1 MYGHG
6 AAQFGGEHEVTTIIG
21 PLDGA
26 DDEGAGQLEGN
37 GTDYRSEGA
46 TVPMPDTEARTIEVK
61 GAAVDAAAAA
71 ASLPVHVEHIVV
83 KLLPASAPPPPLDP
97 KAVAIA
103 RGLPLHVPSPA
114 ALTVWLA
121 AAAILGVGAFA
132 ACKRMQV
139 ARQRLARAG
148 ARGGGGGRGAV
159 VRVHALPRH
168 KGELDLEGASVCA
181 SSSMADHSAMGFLVT
196 SSVASMADGIA
207 SSELVCLELA
217 SESAEHERKL
227 ERQYVRRDDGELSD
241 DEDGELSDDD
251 EAQVGLTN
259 MRSLLSHHKY
269 SSFLDQAKEQD
280 AAAKAAVVAEL
291 EDADTMPEMLFTSR
305 VNELI
310 KTKRLAER
318 LTILNK
324 NHGLD

>member
-6 AAQFGGEHEVTTIIG
+6 AAQFGSEHEVTTKIIG

-103 RGLPLHVPSPA
+103 HGLPLHVPSPA

-181 SSSMADHSAMGFLVT
+181 SSSMDDHSAMGFLVT

-207 SSELVCLELA
+207 STE
-217 SESAEHERKL
+217 
-227 ERQYVRRDDGELSD
+227 
-241 DEDGELSDDD
+241 
-251 EAQVGLTN
+251 
-259 MRSLLSHHKY
+259 
-269 SSFLDQAKEQD
+269 
-280 AAAKAAVVAEL
+280 
-291 EDADTMPEMLFTSR
+291 
-305 VNELI
+305 
-310 KTKRLAER
+310 
-318 LTILNK
+318 
-324 NHGLD
+324 

>member
-1 MYGHG
+1 
-6 AAQFGGEHEVTTIIG
+6 
-21 PLDGA
+21 
-26 DDEGAGQLEGN
+26 
-37 GTDYRSEGA
+37 
-46 TVPMPDTEARTIEVK
+46 
-61 GAAVDAAAAA
+61 
-71 ASLPVHVEHIVV
+71 
-83 KLLPASAPPPPLDP
+83 
-97 KAVAIA
+97 
-103 RGLPLHVPSPA
+103 
-114 ALTVWLA
+114 
-121 AAAILGVGAFA
+121 
-132 ACKRMQV
+132 
-139 ARQRLARAG
+139 
-148 ARGGGGGRGAV
+148 
-159 VRVHALPRH
+159 
-168 KGELDLEGASVCA
+168 
-181 SSSMADHSAMGFLVT
+181 MGFLVT

-207 SSELVCLELA
+207 SELVCLELA

-241 DEDGELSDDD
+241 DD
-251 EAQVGLTN
+251 EAQVGLTNMRSN

-269 SSFLDQAKEQD
+269 SSFLDQAKDQD

>member
-6 AAQFGGEHEVTTIIG
+6 AAQFGLEHEVTTIIG

-37 GTDYRSEGA
+37 GTVYRSEGA

-71 ASLPVHVEHIVV
+71 ASLPVHVEHVVV

-139 ARQRLARAG
+139 ARQRRG

-207 SSELVCLELA
+207 SELVCLELA

-227 ERQYVRRDDGELSD
+227 ERQYVRRDDGELSV

-269 SSFLDQAKEQD
+269 SSFLDQAKDQD

>member
-1 MYGHG
+1 
-6 AAQFGGEHEVTTIIG
+6 
-21 PLDGA
+21 
-26 DDEGAGQLEGN
+26 
-37 GTDYRSEGA
+37 
-46 TVPMPDTEARTIEVK
+46 
-61 GAAVDAAAAA
+61 
-71 ASLPVHVEHIVV
+71 
-83 KLLPASAPPPPLDP
+83 
-97 KAVAIA
+97 
-103 RGLPLHVPSPA
+103 
-114 ALTVWLA
+114 
-121 AAAILGVGAFA
+121 
-132 ACKRMQV
+132 
-139 ARQRLARAG
+139 
-148 ARGGGGGRGAV
+148 
-159 VRVHALPRH
+159 
-168 KGELDLEGASVCA
+168 
-181 SSSMADHSAMGFLVT
+181 MGFLVT

-269 SSFLDQAKEQD
+269 SSFLDQAKDQD